1 MVGREEQSW
10 AGCLSLCE
18 KSQRHL
24 SLPSPLPGL
33 DEGYS
38 AQLGT
43 ARGLRWLEAERGPFG
58 RVMQTHPLCRCQH
71 QGQLPP
77 LPAPARSALPAT
89 RPGRSLARGLRGSVC
104 ARARMCR
111 VCVRVTTCDVSAC
124 VPVCVVFS
132 CAHRH
137 TMCVGTTHDWWVC
150 VCVLATCRKVR
161 WPGEG
166 ELGSR
171 PHHVSRIR
179 VTSKGPVLG

>member
-58 RVMQTHPLCRCQH
+58 RVMQTHPSA
-71 QGQLPP
+71 GVSTKDSSPP
-77 LPAPARSALPAT
+77 FP
-89 RPGRSLARGLRGSVC
+89 RPLARPFQRLGREGAWREACEAQCVHVHAC
-104 ARARMCR
+104 AVY
-111 VCVRVTTCDVSAC
+111 VCV
-124 VPVCVVFS
+124 
-132 CAHRH
+132 
-137 TMCVGTTHDWWVC
+137 
-150 VCVLATCRKVR
+150 
-161 WPGEG
+161 
-166 ELGSR
+166 
-171 PHHVSRIR
+171 
-179 VTSKGPVLG
+179 

>member
-1 MVGREEQSW
+1 MHTCAQGACECTYVVGREEQSW

-58 RVMQTHPLCRCQH
+58 RVMQTHPRA
-71 QGQLPP
+71 GVSTKDSSPP

-111 VCVRVTTCDVSAC
+111 VCVRVTMCDVSAC
-124 VPVCVVFS
+124 VPVCVVCFHVHTDTPCVWVPRMTGG
-132 CAHRH
+132 CA
-137 TMCVGTTHDWWVC
+137 CVS
-150 VCVLATCRKVR
+150 
-161 WPGEG
+161 WP
-166 ELGSR
+166 
-171 PHHVSRIR
+171 HVG
-179 VTSKGPVLG
+179 K

>member
-58 RVMQTHPLCRCQH
+58 RVMQTHPSA
-71 QGQLPP
+71 GVSTKDSSPP
-77 LPAPARSALPAT
+77 SRARSLGPSSDQAGKEPGARPARL
-89 RPGRSLARGLRGSVC
+89 SVC
-104 ARARMCR
+104 TCTHVLCMCACDHVR
-111 VCVRVTTCDVSAC
+111 RECMCACVRR
-124 VPVCVVFS
+124 VFS

-166 ELGSR
+166 ALGSR
-171 PHHVSRIR
+171 PHHVSRTR